1 MIDYKAE
8 YNKWNP
14 QLATGDQL
22 DAIGDLVGFKRIKGR
37 FWPESDKDYR
47 VRILKELKRIRDN
60 HELIITRQES
70 VADNFGEHF

>member
-8 YNKWNP
+8 YDKWNP
-14 QLATGDQL
+14 NLATGEQL
-22 DAIGDLVGFKRIKGR
+22 DAIGYLVGFKRIKGR
-37 FWPESDKDYR
+37 FWPESDKDFR
-47 VRILKELKRIRDN
+47 CRILKELKRIRDN